1 MDLNLDKENVQRDEH
16 KGGYAQPSLNGF
28 LAPSSAS
35 STEEPS
41 TLRASIDSIRSL
53 DVSNNI
59 PRILSPMDAEDSP
72 WGGMRLSHSYR
83 FRIAF

>member
-28 LAPSSAS
+28 LAPSSA
-35 STEEPS
+35 TEEPS